1 MHIAVLIKQ
10 IFDPEVATTV
20 FRIDE
25 EAREIVPL
33 PGVSPVVSPFDEQA
47 VEAALRIKDELGG
60 EDGSGIKVTVITMA
74 DDSARVG
81 IKGELAKGADEG
93 VLLSDPAFEGADAVS
108 TARTLAAAI
117 QKLGDVDIVL
127 AGRQAAD
134 GDLGVVGLGVA
145 ELLDIP
151 AITFA
156 CDVRVDGETL
166 RVVRVLEDGTET
178 VEAGLPALVT
188 ISHEL
193 GKPRYAGLRET
204 MRAARK
210 PIHAWSA
217 ADLEVDAEAI
227 GAAGSRKALDGLY
240 IPDRTIDCEMIEGE
254 TPEEIA
260 ATLAS
265 RLKEADLL

>member
-25 EAREIVPL
+25 EARKIVPL

-47 VEAALRIKDELGG
+47 VEAAIRIKDAHGG
-60 EDGSGIKVTVITMA
+60 EDGSAVKVTVVTLG
-74 DDSARVG
+74 DDGARAAL
-81 IKGELAKGADEG
+81 KGELAKGADEA
-93 VLLSDPAFEGADAVS
+93 VLLSDPAFQDADAFS
-108 TARTLAAAI
+108 TARVLAAAI
-117 QKLGDVDIVL
+117 RKLGDVDLVI

-145 ELLDIP
+145 ELLGIP
-151 AITFA
+151 AITYA
-156 CDVRVDGETL
+156 CDVAAEDGALT
-166 RVVRVLEDGTET
+166 VVRVLEDGTET

-188 ISHEL
+188 VSHEL

-210 PIHAWSA
+210 PVHAWGA
-217 ADLEVDAEAI
+217 GDLELDT
-227 GAAGSRKALDGLY
+227 AAGGARRSLERLY
-240 IPDRTIDCEMIEGE
+240 IPDRTIECEIIDGE
-254 TPEEIA
+254 TAQDIA
-260 ATLAS
+260 ARLAV